1 VDAYAESMSAL
12 ASWGRPE
19 SRFQTLI
26 SARTAALIGVVGA
39 ITSVA
44 VAHLP
49 NIGLVLGCVSV
60 ALLYSV
66 YPAFSLAWGSG
77 HERLIEWAFLLVGIA
92 SIVLAVTV
100 DPRWLALGWAAHG
113 TWDALHHRDHHVVGL
128 RGIPLWYIQ
137 TCLVWDVPAAI
148 GLLVF
153 L

>member
-1 VDAYAESMSAL
+1 MSAL
-12 ASWGRPE
+12 ASLGRPD
-19 SRFQTLI
+19 SKFQNLI

-39 ITSVA
+39 IVTVKIA
-44 VAHLP
+44 GLP
-49 NIGLVLGCVSV
+49 DVGLLLGCISV

-66 YPAFSLAWGSG
+66 YPVFSLAWGNAR
-77 HERLIEWAFLLVGIA
+77 ERLIEWTFLAVGVA
-92 SIVLAVTV
+92 SILLALTL

-148 GLLVF
+148 GLLFF

>member
-1 VDAYAESMSAL
+1 MSTL
-12 ASWGRPE
+12 ASLARPE
-19 SRFQTLI
+19 SKFQTLY
-26 SARTAALIGVVGA
+26 SARTAALIGVLGA
-39 ITSVA
+39 IGTVKIA
-44 VAHLP
+44 GLP
-49 NIGLVLGCVSV
+49 EIGLLLGCISV

-66 YPAFSLAWGSG
+66 YPVFSLAWGSG
-77 HERLIEWAFLLVGIA
+77 RERLIEWGFLALGIA
-92 SIVLAVTV
+92 SIVLAVQL

-137 TCLVWDVPAAI
+137 TCLVWDVPAAV

>member
-1 VDAYAESMSAL
+1 MSTL
-12 ASWGRPE
+12 ASLGRPE
-19 SRFQTLI
+19 SKFQTLI

-39 ITSVA
+39 IVTVKIA
-44 VAHLP
+44 GLP
-49 NIGLVLGCVSV
+49 DVGLLLGCVSV

-66 YPAFSLAWGSG
+66 YPFFSLAWGTG
-77 HERLIEWAFLLVGIA
+77 RERLIEWGFLAMGIG

-137 TCLVWDVPAAI
+137 TCLVWDIPAAI
-148 GLLVF
+148 GLLLF

>member
-1 VDAYAESMSAL
+1 MTAL
-12 ASWGRPE
+12 AALGRPD
-19 SRFQTLI
+19 SKFQSLLSTPVAVVVGVIGAILTVVL
-26 SARTAALIGVVGA
+26 ARQPELGLALGCIGVA
-39 ITSVA
+39 I
-44 VAHLP
+44 
-49 NIGLVLGCVSV
+49 
-60 ALLYSV
+60 LYSV
-66 YPAFSLAWGSG
+66 YPTFSLAWGNG
-77 HERLIEWAFLLVGIA
+77 RERLIEWAFLSVGIA
-92 SIVLAVTV
+92 SILLAISV

>member
-1 VDAYAESMSAL
+1 MTAL
-12 ASWGRPE
+12 AALGRPD
-19 SRFQTLI
+19 SKFQNLI

-39 ITSVA
+39 ILTVIVA
-44 VAHLP
+44 RQP
-49 NIGLVLGCVSV
+49 EIGLALGCVSV
-60 ALLYSV
+60 AILYSV
-66 YPAFSLAWGSG
+66 YPTFSLVWGTVS
-77 HERLIEWAFLLVGIA
+77 ERLVEWAFLAVGIA
-92 SIVLAVTV
+92 SILLAVTL

-113 TWDALHHRDHHVVGL
+113 VWDALHHRDHHVVGL

>member
-1 VDAYAESMSAL
+1 MSSL
-12 ASWGRPE
+12 ASLTRPE
-19 SRFQTLI
+19 SKFQNLY
-26 SARTAALIGVVGA
+26 SARTAALVGVIGA
-39 ITSVA
+39 ILTVRIAGLPEIGLALGCISVA
-44 VAHLP
+44 
-49 NIGLVLGCVSV
+49 I
-60 ALLYSV
+60 LYSV
-66 YPAFSLAWGSG
+66 YPAFSLVWGTG
-77 HERLIEWAFLLVGIA
+77 RERLIEWSFLTVGVA
-92 SIVLAVTV
+92 SIALALTV

>member
-1 VDAYAESMSAL
+1 MSAL
-12 ASWGRPE
+12 ASLGRPT
-19 SRFQTLI
+19 SKFQTLI

-39 ITSVA
+39 IVTVKIA
-44 VAHLP
+44 GLP
-49 NIGLVLGCVSV
+49 DVGLLVGCISV

-66 YPAFSLAWGSG
+66 YPFFSLAWGTG
-77 HERLIEWAFLLVGIA
+77 RERLTEWVFLAVGIA
-92 SIVLAVTV
+92 SIALAVTV

-137 TCLVWDVPAAI
+137 LCLIWDIPAAI

>member
-1 VDAYAESMSAL
+1 MSAL
-12 ASWGRPE
+12 AALGRPE
-19 SRFQTLI
+19 SKFQSLI

-39 ITSVA
+39 ILTVKIAGLPEIGLLLGCISVA
-44 VAHLP
+44 
-49 NIGLVLGCVSV
+49 I
-60 ALLYSV
+60 LYSV
-66 YPAFSLAWGSG
+66 YPAFSLAWGTG
-77 HERLIEWAFLLVGIA
+77 RERLIEWGFLAVGIA
-92 SIVLAVTV
+92 SIVLALAV

>member
-1 VDAYAESMSAL
+1 MSSL
-12 ASWGRPE
+12 ASLTRPE
-19 SRFQTLI
+19 SKFQNLY
-26 SARTAALIGVVGA
+26 SARTAALVGVVGA
-39 ITSVA
+39 ILTVKIAGLPEIGLLLGCISVA
-44 VAHLP
+44 
-49 NIGLVLGCVSV
+49 I
-60 ALLYSV
+60 LYSV
-66 YPAFSLAWGSG
+66 YPVFSLAWGSG
-77 HERLIEWAFLLVGIA
+77 HERLIEWAFLAVGIA
-92 SIVLAVTV
+92 SIVLAVTL

>member
-1 VDAYAESMSAL
+1 MSTL
-12 ASWGRPE
+12 ASLGRPG
-19 SRFQTLI
+19 SKFQTLI
-26 SARTAALIGVVGA
+26 SARTAALIGVLGA
-39 ITSVA
+39 ILTVKVAGLSDIGLLLGCISVA
-44 VAHLP
+44 T
-49 NIGLVLGCVSV
+49 
-60 ALLYSV
+60 LYSV
-66 YPAFSLAWGSG
+66 YPVFSLAWGNG
-77 HERLIEWAFLLVGIA
+77 RERLIEWAFLAVGVA
-92 SIVLAVTV
+92 SIVLALTA

>member
-1 VDAYAESMSAL
+1 MTAL
-12 ASWGRPE
+12 AALGRPG
-19 SRFQTLI
+19 SKFQNLI

-39 ITSVA
+39 ILTVIVA
-44 VAHLP
+44 RQPEV
-49 NIGLVLGCVSV
+49 GLALGCVSV
-60 ALLYSV
+60 AILYSV
-66 YPAFSLAWGSG
+66 YPTFSLAWGTVR
-77 HERLIEWAFLLVGIA
+77 ERLVEWAFLAVGIA
-92 SIVLAVTV
+92 SILLAVML

-113 TWDALHHRDHHVVGL
+113 VWDALHHRDHHVVGL